1 MTRQVGCLN
10 IAECVMRIEDMRALT
25 RAAPFRPFRVY
36 LTNGETYDIHH
47 PDMLLATLGAV
58 HIAAPTPGGPP
69 NDGGSVRI
77 VSLVHIVKIEYL
89 PPVSPVNS
97 NGPPG

>member
-1 MTRQVGCLN
+1 
-10 IAECVMRIEDMRALT
+10 MRIEDIRALT
-25 RAAPFRPFRVY
+25 RATPFRPFRVY
-36 LTNGETYDIHH
+36 LTIGETYDVHH

-58 HIAAPTPGGPP
+58 HIAAPTQGGQP

-89 PPVSPVNS
+89 PPSAPVNS
-97 NGPPG
+97 NGVAG

>member
-1 MTRQVGCLN
+1 
-10 IAECVMRIEDMRALT
+10 MRIEDIRGLMRAT
-25 RAAPFRPFRVY
+25 PFQPFRVY

-58 HIAAPTPGGPP
+58 HIAAPTPGT
-69 NDGGSVRI
+69 NDYGSVRI

-89 PPVSPVNS
+89 PPLSPVNS
-97 NGPPG
+97 NGQPG

>member
-1 MTRQVGCLN
+1 
-10 IAECVMRIEDMRALT
+10 MRIEDIRALM

-58 HIAAPTPGGPP
+58 HIAIPP
-69 NDGGSVRI
+69 PMILANDIGSVRI
-77 VSLVHIVKIEYL
+77 VSLFQLVKTEYL
-89 PPVSPVNS
+89 PPPSTFS
-97 NGPPG
+97 NGVVG